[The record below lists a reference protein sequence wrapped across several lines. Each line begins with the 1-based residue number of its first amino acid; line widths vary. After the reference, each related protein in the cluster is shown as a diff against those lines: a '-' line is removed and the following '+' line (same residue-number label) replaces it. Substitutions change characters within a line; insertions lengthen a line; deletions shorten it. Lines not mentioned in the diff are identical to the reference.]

1 MGFLKWDGQ
10 MRRFICIAAFL
21 AVISASESP
30 VEAAQWSEAG
40 GRTSI
45 PYGHLDYCKR
55 NPIDCKSHKI
65 DKPVQLTNARLA
77 LLHDVTRSVN
87 RRIKPV
93 SDQKNYGLRDYWA
106 IPENGKGDCEDYVL
120 MKRKLLIGRGFSSS
134 QLLITLVQGHEPHV
148 VLTVRT
154 NQGDLILDNMNDDV
168 RPVEKTPYRY
178 IKMQSPAHSGQ
189 WETITGRAMSVARK

>member
-1 MGFLKWDGQ
+1 
-10 MRRFICIAAFL
+10 MRPFICIAAFL
-21 AVISASESP
+21 AAIYVSGSP

-55 NPIDCKSHKI
+55 HPQDCKPHRV
-65 DKPVQLTNARLA
+65 DKPAQLTNARKA
-77 LLHDVTRSVN
+77 LLLDVTKSVN
-87 RRIKPV
+87 RRIKAV

-106 IPENGKGDCEDYVL
+106 IPANGKGDCEDYVL
-120 MKRKLLIGRGFSSS
+120 MKRNLLLARGFSAS

-154 NQGDLILDNMNDDV
+154 NEGDLILDNMNDDV

-189 WETITGRAMSVARK
+189 WVAITGRAMSIARN

>member
-1 MGFLKWDGQ
+1 MGK
-10 MRRFICIAAFL
+10 MRPFICIAAFL
-21 AVISASESP
+21 AVICAAGSS

-40 GRTSI
+40 GLTSI

-55 NPIDCKSHKI
+55 NPRDCKPHKADRPI
-65 DKPVQLTNARLA
+65 QLTNARLA
-77 LLHDVTRSVN
+77 LLHDVTKSVN
-87 RRIKPV
+87 RRIKAV
-93 SDQKNYGLRDYWA
+93 SDQKNYGLRDHWV

-120 MKRKLLIGRGFSSS
+120 MKRKLLLARGFSAS

-168 RPVEKTPYRY
+168 RPVEKTRYRY

-189 WETITGRAMSVARK
+189 WLAITGRAMSIARN